1 MEHHNVG
8 TLSTTVEERL
18 EFEWDA
24 ANTGHIARHGIT
36 PREAEQ
42 AMVNDPVEVRSAVRG
57 TEFRTLRLGQTDA
70 GRYLTLIYTRRGG
83 QIRMVTVYPMKR
95 KHRRLYEAHKGKA

>member
-1 MEHHNVG
+1 VKEG
-8 TLSTTVEERL
+8 I

-24 ANTGHIARHGIT
+24 ANTAHIARHGIT

-42 AMVNDPVEVRSAVRG
+42 AMVSDPVEVRSAVRG
-57 TEFRTLRLGQTDA
+57 AEFRTLRLGQTDA

-83 QIRMVTVYPMKR
+83 QIRIVTAYPMKG
-95 KHRRLYEAHKGKA
+95 KHRRLYEGHKGKA

>member
-1 MEHHNVG
+1 MKEG
-8 TLSTTVEERL
+8 I

-24 ANTGHIARHGIT
+24 ANAAHIARHGIT

-57 TEFRTLRLGQTDA
+57 AEFRTLRLGQTDA

-83 QIRMVTVYPMKR
+83 QIRIVTAYPMKR
-95 KHRRLYEAHKGKA
+95 KHRRLYEGHKGKA

>member
-1 MEHHNVG
+1 VKEG
-8 TLSTTVEERL
+8 I

-24 ANTGHIARHGIT
+24 ANTAHVARHGIT

-57 TEFRTLRLGQTDA
+57 AEFRTLRLGQTDA

-83 QIRMVTVYPMKR
+83 QIRIVTAYSMKR
-95 KHRRLYEAHKGKA
+95 KHRRLYEGHKGKA

>member
-1 MEHHNVG
+1 VKEG
-8 TLSTTVEERL
+8 I

-24 ANTGHIARHGIT
+24 ANTAHIARHGIT

-57 TEFRTLRLGQTDA
+57 AEFRTLRLGQTDA
-70 GRYLTLIYTRRGG
+70 GRYMTLIYTRRSG
-83 QIRMVTVYPMKR
+83 QIRIVTAYPMKR
-95 KHRRLYEAHKGKA
+95 QHRRLYEGHKGKA